1 MTIGRK
7 LMIGSVSLLALS
19 LILNVSSFSITGS
32 LGNELSKTASVTAHN
47 LEMAGKTAADAA
59 TMLSA
64 ERGLLLRLALG
75 EQAAAA
81 ALHQNFAAAAKDIEQ
96 DLSQIRNSDLSPDA
110 QGAAFRMQDT
120 LAAWLSAD
128 SDMWQLCDKQD
139 YQNAFKLFDE
149 KVAPKAQ
156 FMQAG
161 ANQIVSAEH
170 RSIEQAKARAVELPS
185 QSRWAGLSLAV
196 LSLVIGLVVI
206 RSVKNISKTLK
217 SMAAHM
223 TATAYQVLETSSH
236 ISSISSHLAK
246 DAGGQA
252 ASLEET
258 SASSTEISS
267 MTQQNAEYSQVAAQM
282 VMQVDEQIKL
292 ANRSIEQ
299 MISSMGNITG
309 STTKVARI
317 ISTIEQIA
325 SQTNLLALNAAVE
338 AARAGSAG
346 LGFAVVADE
355 VRTLAQRCSAA
366 AGDTAALIS
375 AAVSSSNDGSA
386 KLSDVVAAIS
396 AITENAGKVREMVSN
411 VNAATQEQ
419 ARGIVQISAGLLQI
433 EKVTQQTAASA
444 EEGSLAS
451 RKLDDEA
458 HAMQR
463 VIAEMKAMV
472 DDSGTV

>member
-1 MTIGRK
+1 
-7 LMIGSVSLLALS
+7 MIGSVSLLALS
-19 LILNVSSFSITGS
+19 MILNVSSFSITSS
-32 LGNELSKTASVTAHN
+32 LGRELSKTATVTAHN
-47 LEMAGKTAADAA
+47 LELAGKTAADAA
-59 TMLSA
+59 GMLSL

-75 EQAAAA
+75 DQATATGMQQVF
-81 ALHQNFAAAAKDIEQ
+81 LNTAKEIQ
-96 DLSQIRNSDLSPDA
+96 ADLTQIRNSDLSADA
-110 QGAAFRMQDT
+110 QSAASRMQDT
-120 LAAWLSAD
+120 LSAWLSAHEE
-128 SDMWQLCDKQD
+128 MWQLCNKQD
-139 YQNAFKLFDE
+139 YQNAFKVFDG
-149 KVAPKAQ
+149 KVAPKAEV
-156 FMQAG
+156 MQAG
-161 ANQIVSAEH
+161 ANQILAAEH
-170 RSIEQAKARAVELPS
+170 RSIEEAKARASLLPA
-185 QSRWAGLSLAV
+185 QSTWEGLSLAL
-196 LSLVIGLVVI
+196 LSLLIGAVVI
-206 RSVKNISKTLK
+206 RSVTNVTKTLK
-217 SMAAHM
+217 GIAAHM
-223 TATAYQVLETSSH
+223 TATADQVLQTSSH

-252 ASLEET
+252 ASLEEA

-282 VMQVDEQIKL
+282 VMQVDEQIRV

-299 MISSMGNITG
+299 MISSMGNISG
-309 STTKVARI
+309 STTKVAQI

-375 AAVSSSNDGSA
+375 AAVSSSSDGSA
-386 KLSDVVAAIS
+386 KLNDVVAAIA
-396 AITENAGKVREMVSN
+396 AITENAGKLREMVSN

-451 RKLDDEA
+451 RKLDEEA
-458 HAMQR
+458 HALQR
-463 VIAEMKAMV
+463 VIGEMKSMV
-472 DDSGTV
+472 DESAARTAK